1 MKHDSTHEDL
11 SAPGSYL
18 LVVDCEQATDI
29 EVGALGT
36 LAFEAG
42 HYAYAGSAF
51 GPGGLSRVDRH
62 RRIAAGDH
70 DVRHWHI
77 DYLLG
82 AEETTLVGAFVTH
95 EDAED
100 EVAYAIEGD
109 PVPRFGASDSDCDSH
124 LKRTTRNA
132 VKDTYEGRNGEL
144 RRL

>member
-1 MKHDSTHEDL
+1 MADT
-11 SAPGSYL
+11 GSYL

-70 DVRHWHI
+70 DVRHWHV

-82 AEETTLVGAFVTH
+82 SAATRLVAVETFVDRDVECALADTLAKTGCDRV
-95 EDAED
+95 DS
-100 EVAYAIEGD
+100 
-109 PVPRFGASDSDCDSH
+109 FGASDCDCPSH
-124 LKRTTRNA
+124 LWGPTERSTLLNVA
-132 VKDTYEGRNGEL
+132 DSL
-144 RRL
+144 RE